1 MSERETREFIT
12 PAGHKIVLRTY
23 LTGREA
29 NELKGVMYAAFKMS
43 MDDAQNGKVGMDK
56 VSGEFM
62 IEQEQKAIGLLLVS
76 LDENTESVLDRL
88 LDLPQADYDAAKE
101 EVEKITNPTTPER

>member
-1 MSERETREFIT
+1 MADRETKEIVT
-12 PAGHKIVLRTY
+12 PGGHKVMLRTY

-29 NELKGVMYAAFKMS
+29 NELKAVMYSAFKMN
-43 MDDAQNGKVGMDK
+43 MDDAQSGKVGMEK

-76 LDENTESVLDRL
+76 LDENTEDALNRL
-88 LDLPQADYDAAKE
+88 LDLPQTDYDAVKM
-101 EVEKITNPTTPER
+101 EVEKITNPTKAE